1 MKIVVSSLPKDV
13 QSTHVQSRKVKLSD
27 FTDPVTT
34 KLAKA
39 GHCAMCHYV
48 ATTEAFPLPVHK
60 EEQELSWTCL
70 VKGAEEKEEMIA
82 NLEAVEKDLL
92 LKSQLIDYVCA

>member
-1 MKIVVSSLPKDV
+1 VKIVVSSLPKDM
-13 QSTHVQSRKVKLSD
+13 QSTCVQSRKVKLSD
-27 FTDPVTT
+27 FMDPVTI

-39 GHCAMCHYV
+39 GHRAMCHYV

-60 EEQELSWTCL
+60 EELL

-82 NLEAVEKDLL
+82 NLEVVEKDLL
-92 LKSQLIDYVCA
+92 LKSQFIDYVRA